1 MRLRAL
7 ALVLLAC
14 GACGKESVHEQTT
27 LAPAWDAPTPANGF
41 KSVGETCTKID
52 AAGQIQDTLAGTL
65 QDIAPASAIAAVAAD
80 DRYVYFGKGKA
91 IFRAERA
98 SSPWPTAWKVE
109 PIVDPLADDVT
120 DIVVTRGGV
129 HWVSAGIGRT
139 SRGHLDL
146 ATRMTDFAVSEEK
159 PISKLVARGDTVLWS
174 TSGGVFARADNGA
187 TRQLSPTPS
196 PVIAANA
203 AEVFTLT
210 SAGFFTRMKRPSAL
224 VAANDAVDA
233 IADEHFLYWIERGP
247 ETPPDDEC
255 DRCST
260 GYRMK
265 GQPQHARG
273 KLRRV
278 PLAGGAPTDLY
289 VGLPNVEHLT
299 MLKGAL
305 WISTKQGLLRYDPTC
320 HLPPARVAPTAGLHG
335 PAVPFGES
343 LAVLGA
349 SPEPRVTLLASP

>member
-1 MRLRAL
+1 MRPAL
-7 ALVLLAC
+7 ALLVLLAC

-41 KSVGETCTKID
+41 KPVAETCTKID
-52 AAGQIQDTLAGTL
+52 AAGQIQSSLAGTL
-65 QDIAPASAIAAVAAD
+65 EDIAPVSAISAVAAD
-80 DRYVYFGKGKA
+80 DRYVYFGRGKA

-98 SSPWPTAWKVE
+98 PSPWPSAWKVE
-109 PIVDPLADDVT
+109 PIIAPLADDVT
-120 DIVVTRGGV
+120 DLAVTRGAV
-129 HWVSAGIGRT
+129 HWVSATLGRT

-146 ATRMTDFAVSEEK
+146 ATRATDFAVSEEK
-159 PISKLVARGDTVLWS
+159 PIAKLVARGDTVFWS
-174 TSGGVFARADNGA
+174 TSAGVFARRDNGA
-187 TRQLSPTPS
+187 TLALTSTPS
-196 PVIAANA
+196 PVVAANA
-203 AEVFTLT
+203 DDVFMLT
-210 SAGFFTRMKRPSAL
+210 AAGFFTRLKRPRSL
-224 VAANDAVDA
+224 VAADGAVDA
-233 IADEHFLYWIERGP
+233 IADDHFLYWIERGP

-320 HLPPARVAPTAGLHG
+320 HLPPARVAAAAGLHG
-335 PAVPFGES
+335 RAVPFGES
-343 LAVLGA
+343 VAVLGER
-349 SPEPRVTLLASP
+349 PEPHVGLLASP